1 MKKIISLVLMV
12 AMLFAV
18 SALAEEEF
26 SLHNGTKF
34 GMSMQEVSDTELSKG
49 FSVSPEGDGLYGE
62 GTIAGR
68 SPAAVR
74 YFFDENAQL
83 EHCDYFIYLNQQN
96 SSNNGDY
103 DSTNES
109 LIGKYGT
116 PVATETSGTPLSVKS
131 NFSPSVKGLFKMDN
145 TGYPVTG
152 ESISGE
158 IYTVPIGNDGANAK
172 LVMYECPRFSQWL
185 IEQADGTS
193 ILIDHCYIIE
203 RYHFSINGEL
213 APGDDYLS
221 YYEMINYTLLSV
233 EEVESLKESTNQVMD
248 DL

>member
-1 MKKIISLVLMV
+1 MKKTISLVLMI
-12 AMLFAV
+12 AMLFSV
-18 SALAEEEF
+18 SAFAEEF
-26 SLHNGTKF
+26 TLHNGTKF
-34 GMSMQEVSDTELSKG
+34 GMSMQDVADAELSKG

-68 SPAAVR
+68 SPSAVR
-74 YFFDENAQL
+74 YFFDENEKL
-83 EHCDYFIYLNQQN
+83 VHCDYFIYLNQQN

-103 DSTNES
+103 TSTNES
-109 LIGKYGT
+109 LISKYGT
-116 PVATETSGTPLSVKS
+116 PVATEETGTPLAVYSDL
-131 NFSPSVKGLFKMDN
+131 SPSVKGLFKMDD

-158 IYTVPIGNDGANAK
+158 IYTVPIGDDGKNAK
-172 LVMYECPRFSQWL
+172 LVMYECPRYSQWL
-185 IEQADGTS
+185 IEQADGTA

-221 YYEMINYTLLSV
+221 YYEMINYTLLSA
-233 EEVESLKESTNQVMD
+233 EEVESLNESTDKAMD